1 MLCPHIRTIV
11 NDPLSLSILPL
22 TGDDDDD
29 DDEASI
35 VSTLCIHTQRV
46 RETKNVDGMHMY
58 GSAIRISDII

>member
-1 MLCPHIRTIV
+1 M

-22 TGDDDDD
+22 TGDDD

-46 RETKNVDGMHMY
+46 RETRNVDGMHTVVYMDLRHNL
-58 GSAIRISDII
+58 I

>member
-1 MLCPHIRTIV
+1 M

-22 TGDDDDD
+22 TGDDDD

-46 RETKNVDGMHMY
+46 RETKNVDGVHTVVQY
-58 GSAIRISDII
+58 GSQT